1 MPKYKDKETAIK
13 AIELLIANNMVDMA
27 EMQLKENGIKATI
40 RNGRIVDEQDVCEV
54 YLDRFIT
61 VTQSMIGLKSDIRK
75 LSTVNDEVLIT
86 GPTGTGKEIL
96 ANALHGKRDGKF
108 IACNAS
114 GLPEMLIES
123 ELFGHVRGAFTGAHA
138 DKTGLI
144 RFATNGTFFLDE
156 IGELSL
162 EAQAKLLRAIQNRKI
177 RKVGATED
185 LDVECRFVFATNRDL
200 FKMVADG
207 KFRADLLARI
217 STFTIE
223 TLSLTDRPNDII
235 PIIKSMP
242 HGDKF
247 MVAMNGNQFP
257 EAIFNVR
264 TLEQWVK
271 RHKVLGKLPS

>member
-27 EMQLKENGIKATI
+27 EMQLKENGIKAVI
-40 RNGRIVDEQDVCEV
+40 KNGRLIDEQDVCEV

-61 VTQSMIGLKSDIRK
+61 VTQSMIDLKSDIRK

-144 RFATNGTFFLDE
+144 RFATDGTFFLDE
-156 IGELSL
+156 IGELPL

-200 FKMVADG
+200 FKMVAEG

-242 HGDKF
+242 HGDRF